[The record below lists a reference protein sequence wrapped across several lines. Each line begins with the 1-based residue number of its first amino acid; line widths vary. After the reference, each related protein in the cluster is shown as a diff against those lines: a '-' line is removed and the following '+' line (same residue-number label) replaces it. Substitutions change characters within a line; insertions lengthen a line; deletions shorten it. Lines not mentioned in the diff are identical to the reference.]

1 MRPSPPAH
9 PLVTPTGRIGL
20 AGVLALLA
28 LPGVTSLAPHAALAA
43 QTPALTVRLA
53 HDSEAERVTRD
64 QLLEL
69 AARYDLSPWVR
80 TTEILI
86 DEEQIPHS
94 HPVLTLHT
102 RYIGDDYGLV
112 AVFLHEQL
120 HWVAIEK
127 DEATERAIARFQEM
141 FPDLPAAADGGA
153 RDDRSTL
160 LHLVVCD
167 LELAAATAVLGEETA
182 RRVLG
187 ANTHYQWIYGHVLGN
202 PAVRQVTTEAGLFR

>member
-1 MRPSPPAH
+1 MRPFARD
-9 PLVTPTGRIGL
+9 LVP
-20 AGVLALLA
+20 VLALVLGLTTPVA
-28 LPGVTSLAPHAALAA
+28 RSLAA
-43 QTPALTVRLA
+43 QTPSLTVRLA
-53 HDSEAERVTRD
+53 HDSEAEKVTRD

-69 AARYDLSPWVR
+69 ARRYDLSPWVR

-86 DEEQIPHS
+86 DERQTPHS

-102 RYIGDDYGLV
+102 RYIDDDDGLV

-127 DEATERAIARFQEM
+127 EDATERAIARFREM
-141 FPDLPAAADGGA
+141 FPDLPATAEGGA

-182 RRVLG
+182 RTVLG
-187 ANTHYQWIYGHVLGN
+187 ANTHYQWIYRQVLEN
-202 PAVRQVTTEAGLFR
+202 PAVREVTTEAGLFR